1 MSGSNTRPSPSPSE
15 VGFSVF
21 SRRQMLLGAAGAVG
35 AAGLLA
41 ACGSDDSTDS
51 GTEGTDGAA
60 AETTAAGAETTA
72 AAGGDTGGGTATG
85 EVSFGSNYSDT
96 KDSAAVEAMM
106 AAFPNKDVTVKI
118 NTTDHN
124 SYQENI
130 STYLQQPD
138 DVLSWFAGYR
148 MRFFASQGLV
158 GDISDVWA
166 NLTELSEGFKT
177 ASTGDDG
184 KQYFVPLYYYPWAVH
199 YRKSLFEE
207 KGYTVPTKWDEF
219 VALAE
224 QMKTD
229 GLTPLVAAN
238 DGKWPQM
245 GMFDQLNLRI
255 NGYDFHVS
263 LMAGNESWEDDKVK
277 AVFTQW
283 EQLLPLQ
290 QEGANGRTW
299 QEGANALGDKSA
311 GMYLLGTFVTSNFDP
326 ATNPDAQ
333 SIIDDIDFFA
343 FPEINAEHGQDAVEA
358 PIDGFMMAAKP
369 KNEAGAKEL
378 LGYLGTGAAAE
389 AFLAV
394 NPASVAASSKASTA
408 NYTAIQKKSAEFVGG
423 AKFIA
428 QFLDRDTNPEFAANV
443 MGDAIANFIND
454 PSQLDSILTSVEE
467 QKKTIFTS

>member
-1 MSGSNTRPSPSPSE
+1 MSRSTTQPSPSPSA

-21 SRRQMLLGAAGAVG
+21 SRRQMLVGAAGVVG

-41 ACGSDDSTDS
+41 ACGGDDDDADS
-51 GTEGTDGAA
+51 GSGD
-60 AETTAAGAETTA
+60 TAATGDTAGATGTTA
-72 AAGGDTGGGTATG
+72 AAGGAAGGATG
-85 EVSFGSNYSDT
+85 TVTFGSNYSDP
-96 KDSAAVEAMM
+96 KDSAAIAATM
-106 AAFPNKDVTVKI
+106 AAFPNKDVTVTI

-138 DVLSWFAGYR
+138 DVLCWFAGYR
-148 MRFFASQGLV
+148 MRFFAGQGLV

-207 KGYTVPTKWDEF
+207 NGYAVPTTWDEF
-219 VALAE
+219 IALCE
-224 QMKTD
+224 QMQTD

-283 EQLLPLQ
+283 EELLPFQ

-299 QEGANALGDKSA
+299 QEGANALADKSA
-311 GMYLLGTFVTSNFDP
+311 GMFLLGTFVTTNFDP
-326 ATNPDAQ
+326 ATDPDAQ
-333 SIIDDIDFFA
+333 AIIDDIDFFA

-358 PIDGFMMAAKP
+358 PIDGFMMAASP
-369 KNEAGAKEL
+369 DNEAGAKEL
-378 LGYLGTGAAAE
+378 LGFLGTAPAAE
-389 AFLAV
+389 AFLTV
-394 NPASVAASSKASTA
+394 NPASVAASSAASTA
-408 NYTAIQKKSAEFVGG
+408 NYTPLQLKSAEFVG
-423 AKFIA
+423 AATYIA
-428 QFLDRDTNPEFAANV
+428 QFLDRDTNPEFASNV
-443 MGDAIANFIND
+443 MGDALANFIND
-454 PSQLDSILTSVEE
+454 PSTIDTILKTVEE
-467 QKKTIFTS
+467 QKQTIFTD

>member
-1 MSGSNTRPSPSPSE
+1 MSRSTTQSSPSPSE

-21 SRRQMLLGAAGAVG
+21 SRRQMLVGAVGVVG

-41 ACGSDDSTDS
+41 ACGGDDDDADS
-51 GTEGTDGAA
+51 GSGDTAAGTG
-60 AETTAAGAETTA
+60 TTAATGDTA
-72 AAGGDTGGGTATG
+72 AAGGGGGGATG
-85 EVSFGSNYSDT
+85 TVTFGSNYSDT
-96 KDSAAVEAMM
+96 KDSAAVAAMM
-106 AAFPNKDVTVKI
+106 AAFPNKDITVTI

-148 MRFFASQGLV
+148 MRFFAAQGLV

-207 KGYTVPTKWDEF
+207 NGYTVPTTWDEF
-219 VALAE
+219 IALCE
-224 QMKTD
+224 QMQTD

-283 EQLLPLQ
+283 EQLLPFQ

-299 QEGANALGDKSA
+299 QEGANALGDKTA

-333 SIIDDIDFFA
+333 AIIDDIDFFA

-358 PIDGFMMAAKP
+358 PIDGFMMAASP
-369 KNEAGAKEL
+369 DNEPGAKEL
-378 LGYLGTGAAAE
+378 LGFLGTAAAAE

-394 NPASVAASSKASTA
+394 NPASVAASSEASTA
-408 NYTAIQKKSAEFVGG
+408 AYTPLQLKSAEFVGG
-423 AKFIA
+423 AKYIA
-428 QFLDRDTNPEFAANV
+428 QFLDRDTNPEFASNV
-443 MGDAIANFIND
+443 MGDALANFIND
-454 PSQLDSILTSVEE
+454 PSTIDTILKTVEE
-467 QKKTIFTS
+467 QKQTIFTG

>member
-1 MSGSNTRPSPSPSE
+1 MSSSTTQPSPSPSA

-21 SRRQMLLGAAGAVG
+21 SRRQMLVGAAGVVG

-41 ACGSDDSTDS
+41 ACGGDDDDADS
-51 GTEGTDGAA
+51 GSGDTAATGDTAA
-60 AETTAAGAETTA
+60 ASGTTAAGGG
-72 AAGGDTGGGTATG
+72 AAGAATG
-85 EVSFGSNYSDT
+85 TVTFGSNYSDP
-96 KDSAAVEAMM
+96 KDSATIAATM
-106 AAFPNKDVTVKI
+106 AAFPNKDVTVTI

-138 DVLSWFAGYR
+138 DVLCWFAGYR
-148 MRFFASQGLV
+148 MRFFAGQGLV

-207 KGYTVPTKWDEF
+207 NGYTVPTTWDEF
-219 VALAE
+219 IALCE
-224 QMKTD
+224 QMQTD

-283 EQLLPLQ
+283 EELLPFQ

-299 QEGANALGDKSA
+299 QEGANALADKSA
-311 GMYLLGTFVTSNFDP
+311 GMFLLGTFVTTNFDP
-326 ATNPDAQ
+326 ATDPDAQ
-333 SIIDDIDFFA
+333 AIIDDIDFFA

-358 PIDGFMMAAKP
+358 PIDGFMMAASP
-369 KNEAGAKEL
+369 DNEAGAKEL
-378 LGYLGTGAAAE
+378 LGFLGTAAAAE
-389 AFLAV
+389 AFLNV
-394 NPASVAASSKASTA
+394 NPASVAASSEASTA
-408 NYTAIQKKSAEFVGG
+408 NYTPLQLKSAEFVGA
-423 AKFIA
+423 AKYIA
-428 QFLDRDTNPEFAANV
+428 QFLDRDTNPEFASNV
-443 MGDAIANFIND
+443 MGDALANFIND
-454 PSQLDSILTSVEE
+454 PSSIDTILKTVEE
-467 QKKTIFTS
+467 QKKTIFTG

>member
-1 MSGSNTRPSPSPSE
+1 MSSSTTQPSPSPSA

-21 SRRQMLLGAAGAVG
+21 SRRQMLVGAAGVVG

-41 ACGSDDSTDS
+41 ACGGDDDDTDS
-51 GTEGTDGAA
+51 GSGDTAA
-60 AETTAAGAETTA
+60 ATGDTAAATGDTA
-72 AAGGDTGGGTATG
+72 AAGGAGGGATG
-85 EVSFGSNYSDT
+85 TVTFGSNYSDP

-106 AAFPNKDVTVKI
+106 AAFPNDNITITI

-148 MRFFASQGLV
+148 MRFFAAQGLV

-207 KGYTVPTKWDEF
+207 NGYTVPTTWDEF
-219 VALAE
+219 IALCE
-224 QMKTD
+224 QMQTD

-245 GMFDQLNLRI
+245 GMFDQLNLRM

-263 LMAGNESWEDDKVK
+263 LMAGNESWEDEKVK

-283 EQLLPLQ
+283 EQILPFQ

-299 QEGANALGDKSA
+299 QEGANALGDKTA
-311 GMYLLGTFVTSNFDP
+311 GMFLLGTFVTSNFDP

-333 SIIDDIDFFA
+333 AIIDDIDFFA

-358 PIDGFMMAAKP
+358 PIDGFMMAANP
-369 KNEAGAKEL
+369 KNEPGAKEL
-378 LGYLGTGAAAE
+378 LGFLGTAAAAE

-394 NPASVAASSKASTA
+394 NPASVAASSEASTA
-408 NYTAIQKKSAEFVGG
+408 NYTPLQLKSAEFVGA
-423 AKFIA
+423 AKYIA
-428 QFLDRDTNPEFAANV
+428 QFLDRDTNPEFASNV
-443 MGDAIANFIND
+443 MGDALANFIND
-454 PSQLDSILTSVEE
+454 PSTIDTILKTVEE
-467 QKKTIFTS
+467 QKQTIFTG

>member
-1 MSGSNTRPSPSPSE
+1 MSSSTTQPSPSPSA

-21 SRRQMLLGAAGAVG
+21 SRRQMLVGAAGVVG

-41 ACGSDDSTDS
+41 ACGGDDDDADS
-51 GTEGTDGAA
+51 GSGDTAATGDTAA
-60 AETTAAGAETTA
+60 ASGTTA
-72 AAGGDTGGGTATG
+72 AAGGAAGGATG
-85 EVSFGSNYSDT
+85 TVTFGSNYSDP
-96 KDSAAVEAMM
+96 KDSAAIAATM
-106 AAFPNKDVTVKI
+106 AAFPNKDITVTI

-138 DVLSWFAGYR
+138 DVLCWFAGYR
-148 MRFFASQGLV
+148 MRFFAGQGLV

-207 KGYTVPTKWDEF
+207 NGYTVPTTWDEF
-219 VALAE
+219 IALCE
-224 QMKTD
+224 QMQTD

-283 EQLLPLQ
+283 AELLPFQ

-299 QEGANALGDKSA
+299 QEGANALADKSA
-311 GMYLLGTFVTSNFDP
+311 GMFLLGTFVTTNFDP
-326 ATNPDAQ
+326 ATDPDAQ
-333 SIIDDIDFFA
+333 AIIDDIDFFA

-358 PIDGFMMAAKP
+358 PIDGFMMAASP
-369 KNEAGAKEL
+369 DNEAGAKEL
-378 LGYLGTGAAAE
+378 LGFLGTAAAAE
-389 AFLAV
+389 AFLTV
-394 NPASVAASSKASTA
+394 NPASVAASSEASTA
-408 NYTAIQKKSAEFVGG
+408 NYTPLQLKSAEFVGA
-423 AKFIA
+423 AKYIA
-428 QFLDRDTNPEFAANV
+428 QFLDRDTNPEFASNV
-443 MGDAIANFIND
+443 MGDALANFIND
-454 PSQLDSILTSVEE
+454 PSSIDTVLKTVEE
-467 QKKTIFTS
+467 QKQTIFTS